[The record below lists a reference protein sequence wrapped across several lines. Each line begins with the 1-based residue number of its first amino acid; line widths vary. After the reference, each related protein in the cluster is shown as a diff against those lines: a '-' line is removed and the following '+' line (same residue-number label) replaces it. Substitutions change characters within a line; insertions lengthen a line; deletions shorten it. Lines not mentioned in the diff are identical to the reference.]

1 MGNSWAAWQIAGANA
16 IHHLDYGFNQL
27 EESVNFNFP
36 MLTSEVISTDRVAVR
51 NSGILFSLATGGS
64 SSIWS
69 PSYHITWRNTDARLA
84 ALVTGASET
93 ELKVSLFS
101 FAEGT
106 LKLQALFWRLLPGRY
121 EWRVAS
127 SDSGDSISQG
137 KFELKERGQNLNL
150 SLPSR
155 KSLVLTV
162 EQKTKAG
169 SPRLSG
175 MADLAVSS
183 RDLEVLRGE
192 ERSILTATVHNIGS
206 AEARNVRVLVTADD
220 GSEVMNE
227 KLDQLPPPHA
237 LQPSVRQF
245 TKSVKLGNA
254 ERLGLRVSSETPE
267 ICSTNNQTEARLPS
281 IIVDP
286 EFNRLFLVG
295 ETPGRNV
302 HDLFWK
308 AVQSWRELKKG
319 RIDPTSLNVLLAA
332 IEVQLL
338 ARDSPED
345 EKRLAEWQKYFS
357 QALNSVPPIDTKTP
371 VFTIELESIETHSLC
386 RVVDDPA
393 ASGGKAMTYTSNNA
407 WIEIGLALPAGR
419 YRIRVLGKG
428 TASTSDAIFITVD
441 GKGRQRTYFPLDRFA
456 WKDAVFG
463 SERPGR
469 RRIRILHAEPEVL
482 LDRLEIYRR

>member
-1 MGNSWAAWQIAGANA
+1 
-16 IHHLDYGFNQL
+16 
-27 EESVNFNFP
+27 
-36 MLTSEVISTDRVAVR
+36 
-51 NSGILFSLATGGS
+51 
-64 SSIWS
+64 
-69 PSYHITWRNTDARLA
+69 
-84 ALVTGASET
+84 
-93 ELKVSLFS
+93 
-101 FAEGT
+101 
-106 LKLQALFWRLLPGRY
+106 
-121 EWRVAS
+121 
-127 SDSGDSISQG
+127 
-137 KFELKERGQNLNL
+137 
-150 SLPSR
+150 
-155 KSLVLTV
+155 
-162 EQKTKAG
+162 
-169 SPRLSG
+169 
-175 MADLAVSS
+175 
-183 RDLEVLRGE
+183 
-192 ERSILTATVHNIGS
+192 
-206 AEARNVRVLVTADD
+206 
-220 GSEVMNE
+220 
-227 KLDQLPPPHA
+227 
-237 LQPSVRQF
+237 
-245 TKSVKLGNA
+245 
-254 ERLGLRVSSETPE
+254 
-267 ICSTNNQTEARLPS
+267 
-281 IIVDP
+281 
-286 EFNRLFLVG
+286 
-295 ETPGRNV
+295 V